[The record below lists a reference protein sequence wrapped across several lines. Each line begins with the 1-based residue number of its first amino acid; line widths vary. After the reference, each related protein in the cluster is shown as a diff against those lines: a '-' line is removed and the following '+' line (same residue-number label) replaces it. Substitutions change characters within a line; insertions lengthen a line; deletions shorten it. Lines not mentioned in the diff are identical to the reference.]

1 LISAPRATR
10 TGSLQV
16 KVQPD
21 HDRDNTGGIT
31 GWQKIA
37 ALSILALVVVITL
50 LITHEAGAVSVAVAP
65 LLLVLG
71 ITLM

>member
-1 LISAPRATR
+1 M
-10 TGSLQV
+10 
-16 KVQPD
+16 KVQPA
-21 HDRDNTGGIT
+21 HDRDNSEGIT

-37 ALSILALVVVITL
+37 ALFILALVVVITL
-50 LITHEAGAVSVAVAP
+50 LITHTADAVSVAVAP